1 MGEKI
6 MPHTI
11 AYLKKDINRM
21 GGNAAYQALLEG
33 LSRFFGMNGDM
44 ELDATSVLMYYNI
57 IFRVRAVKKE
67 L

>member
-1 MGEKI
+1 M
-6 MPHTI
+6 

-33 LSRFFGMNGDM
+33 LHSFFGVVDKGM

-57 IFRVRAVKKE
+57 IFRIRAARKDPVDLSPNKG
-67 L
+67 